1 MSYVQGFVI
10 PVPTANKAAFIEHAR
25 KADEVF
31 IEHGALRIY
40 ECWGEDVPHGKQTD
54 FYRAV
59 DATGDETVMF
69 SWIEWPDKATADAMH
84 AKMDEIMES
93 DPRFSMEL
101 NPPPFDGKRM
111 IFGGFSPV
119 VVLGEGS

>member
-1 MSYVQGFVI
+1 MTYVQGFVI
-10 PVPTANKAAFIEHAR
+10 PVPSANKQAFIDHAR

-31 IEHGALRIY
+31 MEHGALRIY

-59 DATGDETVMF
+59 DATEDETVMF
-69 SWIEWPDKATADAMH
+69 SWIEWPDKATCDTMEARME
-84 AKMDEIMES
+84 EIMAN
-93 DPRFSMEL
+93 DPRFDMKL

-111 IFGGFSPV
+111 IFGGFLPV
-119 VVLGEGS
+119 VKLGEGS